1 MPPHLE
7 SVALI
12 GSYLPRQCG
21 IATFT
26 TDLAA
31 AIGDN
36 APNID
41 CTIVAMNDRREG
53 YEYPESVKF
62 QIRQDK
68 LNEYRRAADFLN
80 LRDPDVVCLQHE
92 YGIFGGQRGSF
103 IIELAQNLKSPLITT
118 LHTILRNP
126 SAEERTIIKQLSEL
140 SYRLVVMSE
149 RGADFLR
156 DVYQIPA
163 SKIALI
169 HHGIPDVPFL
179 DPDPCKSKV
188 AADDKI
194 VILTF
199 GLLSPG
205 KGIEF
210 MIDALPNIVSSH
222 PEVLYF
228 VVGATHPNS
237 RAESGEAYRL
247 SLHRRAKELGVA
259 GNIVFHDR
267 FLERDELLEII
278 RAADIYV
285 TPYLNEAQIV
295 SGTLA
300 YAVGAG
306 KAVVSTPYWHA
317 QEMLA
322 DGRGRL
328 VPFEDHMALAHE
340 INQLLDF
347 PEERLKMRRAAYEY
361 SRPMVMKEMG
371 HRYLELFS
379 QAKTQHTR
387 MGDLPVLDT
396 LSQRDQRLPQIN
408 LKHLRHMT
416 DHTGILQHAKFTVPN
431 RAHGYCVDD
440 NARALIVVTR
450 AHDLDR
456 TDTSLTEL
464 SSIYLS
470 FLDDAFDP
478 ETGRFHNFMSY
489 HRKWLDTVGSE
500 DSHGRALWAL
510 GTMAGW
516 GQNSGQVALPIKL
529 FHDALPA
536 LENFSASRAIVFP
549 ILGIQA
555 YLRRHDDDHQVREL
569 VKSLGERLRIRFR
582 QSATKDWQWHESMLT
597 YDNARLPEALM
608 ACGRMSNDDD
618 MVKTGIDVLEWLRDI
633 QLDTSG
639 GWFAPIGNQG
649 WFRKSGSKAQYDQQP
664 LEAAAM
670 IGACIQAHECT
681 QREEWVQLALA
692 CFNWYLGK
700 NDQQTQLYDH
710 ASGGCRDGLTRD
722 GVNENQGAEST
733 LSYLASL
740 LAIYNLRG
748 LTANHQDDKK
758 PALEKDLAENPETQ
772 FKAAG
777 AP

>member
-516 GQNSGQVALPIKL
+516 GQNSGQVALAIKL

-664 LEAAAM
+664 LDAAAM

-681 QREEWVQLALA
+681 QRAEWVQLASP

-700 NDQQTQLYDH
+700 TDQQNQLYDH
-710 ASGGCRDGLTRD
+710 TSGGCRDGLTRD